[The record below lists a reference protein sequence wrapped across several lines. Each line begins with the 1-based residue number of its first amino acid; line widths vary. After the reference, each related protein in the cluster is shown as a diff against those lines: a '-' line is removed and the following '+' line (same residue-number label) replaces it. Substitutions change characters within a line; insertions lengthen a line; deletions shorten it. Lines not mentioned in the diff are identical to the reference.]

1 MKKELYYVE
10 RSVFEDNQDDQQQLA
25 ENQIKPLAEFR
36 TVQRY
41 VLLGEPGA
49 GKTRVFKHEEKHS
62 ANGRYIRARDFID
75 LDKPE
80 WRDKV
85 LFIDGLDEVIA
96 NEGSRTPLHQIRA
109 KLAQLNIQHYR
120 ISCRAADWYGERD
133 QGSLER
139 ASGEIKVLYLQG
151 LTEEN
156 ITTILQNDARVADA
170 KSFYEKAQENQLA
183 DFLGNPQTLD
193 MLIESTKGGTDWP
206 NTKHAIYQK
215 ASVVLSEEPNL
226 DHADSPRSNFLTED
240 LIESAGELYAYMLI
254 ANGQGFITYESDESG
269 IISLPVLSIKKDQPH
284 YAALR
289 TRLFN
294 PISHHRYSPIHR
306 SVAEYLAAKYLAKKL
321 KQGLSLRRCFALI
334 TGFDGEPVAALRG
347 LYAWLGTLTD
357 KARIKVIE
365 TDVLGLVQ
373 YGDVS
378 QFSVDEKVTVIQALK
393 KEANDRGYLS
403 YREGKSFA
411 ALTTPEM
418 AQKLSI
424 LLSRNAQAKV
434 HESVLDVVLT
444 GLFYSQQIKELKQQ
458 LIDIVH
464 DESYEEILR
473 LDALMVI
480 VDKNYAT
487 DDELLLIANGIKN
500 KQIQDDSYRL
510 QSFLLSHLYPSKINP
525 EQVFD
530 YAELSQANISEKQNY
545 WMFWDYRFYERIREE
560 EIPILLD
567 ALFARN
573 EALTAFRGNGTSI
586 LKLAGKLLSRGLELY
601 GETIT
606 NARLFEWLN
615 IGVNKGFNRFEA
627 EAKTQIQS
635 WMQQHHDRFL
645 PLFEIGFEQLNVSQ
659 NVRYEISR
667 LERSLYINPPL
678 DMSGWWLNKSLNV
691 QDFSLAEEC
700 FIRAYWA
707 KNDETED
714 SNQVLI
720 FFENWTA
727 KNAQFIQTYERL
739 TCCKLDEFASMHADE
754 KKWQAEHQ
762 LKRQNQREKLLK
774 HLRAI
779 EEGTAYPAI
788 YADIAS
794 NYCQHYNTEELDEAR
809 LKDYVCEDE
818 ALLNA
823 AKTGLMN
830 IIYRTDLPEIEDI
843 FKAKAKQR
851 PYFICL
857 PFLLSL
863 SLHYKDSPEILDTL
877 SKNQVLL
884 AFAFGYSHNGGES
897 FPKWFNLL
905 QLKYPTQAA
914 DVFIKFVR
922 MMLKA
927 KTPYFQYHAV
937 LGYKREEPLEEIARI
952 VALPLLKDYPVKSL
966 ADTSTCLE
974 RLLKTALSNKSKV
987 EQLQALIEE
996 KLSKK
1001 SMDIQQKVFWI
1012 ATGFLMHP
1020 ERYQQQLIEYVSDSL
1035 ERRAYLA
1042 TFLYPYGDDLVE
1054 RFNLPVIALAALI
1067 KLMGNI
1073 ASPRW
1078 SGDST
1083 RRLRVV
1089 TNNMHNGELVQWLI
1103 EKLAED
1109 ISSKATNIINEL
1121 LVEPVLIE
1129 WHSILKTILQRQLA
1143 NRREAEYRHPNALD
1157 VAETINNTKPA
1168 NVADLAAMVLDFL
1181 DKLQQEMHSTDTKNY
1196 QRFWNVNSYERPVEQ
1211 RPENSCRC
1219 YLAEKL
1225 NDQFRVQGVQ
1235 VNSEALA
1242 AESNRV
1248 DIRLTYNDSGKN
1260 LNLPLEIKL
1269 NKNPELWTAIH
1280 QQLIPKYTNEPD
1292 TQGRGVYLV
1301 LWFGAEF
1308 NVTAKD
1314 GGNPPKTAVELQSRL
1329 IATMTPEEQK
1339 LIDVFV
1345 LDVSK
1350 PVRL

>member
-10 RSVFEDNQDDQQQLA
+10 RSVVEDKDDDQ
-25 ENQIKPLAEFR
+25 KPNESKLLSEFR
-36 TVQRY
+36 SIERY

-49 GKTRVFKHEEKHS
+49 GKTTAFEHEANESGNKS
-62 ANGRYIRARDFID
+62 AFVTARIFI
-75 LDKPE
+75 E
-80 WRDKV
+80 WSHNEHEGKT
-85 LFIDGLDEVIA
+85 LFIDGLDEAVAISG
-96 NEGSRTPLHQIRA
+96 NRTPLSEVR
-109 KLAQLNIQHYR
+109 KQLRRFNIQKYR
-120 ISCRAADWYGERD
+120 ISCRAADWNGHRD
-133 QGSLER
+133 KHDFETVNGSIVELH
-139 ASGEIKVLYLQG
+139 LQG

-156 ITTILQNDARVADA
+156 VKTILKNDNRVNDAND
-170 KSFYEKAQENQLA
+170 FYQQAGSNQLGN
-183 DFLGNPQTLD
+183 FLSNPQTLD
-193 MLIESTKGGTDWP
+193 MLIEATEGGLNWP
-206 NTKHAIYQK
+206 NSKQQLYQK
-215 ASVVLSEEPNL
+215 ACEVLSRENNPEHL
-226 DHADSPRSNFLTED
+226 DSPAAKFLTEE
-240 LIESAGELYAYMLI
+240 LLEGAGELYAYMLI
-254 ANGQGFITYESDESG
+254 ASGQSFTTYENNENG
-269 IISLPVLSIKKDQPH
+269 IISLPVLGIKNDQPH
-284 YAALR
+284 YAALK

-294 PISHHRYSPIHR
+294 PISHHTYSPIHR
-306 SVAEYLAAKYLAKKL
+306 SIAEYLAAKYLVAKL

-334 TGFDGEPVAALRG
+334 TGFDGGPVAALRG
-347 LYAWLGTLTD
+347 LYAWLGTLSD
-357 KARIKVIE
+357 AARVKVIE

-393 KEANDRGYLS
+393 KESNDTGYLS

-418 AQKLSI
+418 AQQLSI

-434 HESVLDVVLT
+434 HQSMLDVVLT
-444 GLFYSQQIKELKQQ
+444 GLFYAPPIKELKPL
-458 LIDIVH
+458 LIEIVH
-464 DESYEEILR
+464 DERYEEILR

-480 VDKNYAT
+480 VEKDYAN
-487 DDELLLIANGIKN
+487 DDELFLMAEAIKN
-500 KQIQDDSYRL
+500 KQIQDDNYRL
-510 QSFLLSHLYPSKINP
+510 QSFLLSHLYPNKISP
-525 EQVFD
+525 QQVFD
-530 YAELSQANISEKQNY
+530 YAEFDQSNSTEKHNY
-545 WMFWDYRFYERIREE
+545 WMFWDYRFYERIRDE

-573 EALTAFRGNGTSI
+573 EALTAYRGNDASI

-601 GETIT
+601 GEAIT

-615 IGVNKGFNRFEA
+615 IGVNKGFNRFET
-627 EAKTQIQS
+627 EVKTQIQS
-635 WMQQHHDRFL
+635 WMQHHNHRFL

-678 DMSGWWLNKSLNV
+678 EMSGWWLNKSLNV
-691 QDFSLAEEC
+691 QDFSFAEEC

-707 KNDETED
+707 KNNETQD
-714 SNQVLI
+714 SNQVLD
-720 FFENWTA
+720 FFESWTA
-727 KNAQFIQTYERL
+727 KNAQFIQAYERL
-739 TCCKLDEFASMHADE
+739 TYCRLDEFASMHADE
-754 KKWQAEHQ
+754 KKWKAEHQ
-762 LKRQNQREKLLK
+762 LKRQSQREQLLK
-774 HLRAI
+774 HLVAI
-779 EEGTAYPAI
+779 EEGKAYPAI

-809 LKDYVCEDE
+809 LKDFVCEDE

-823 AKTGLMN
+823 AKKGLMK

-843 FKAKAKQR
+843 FKAKAKQQ

-863 SLHYKDSPEILDTL
+863 SIHYKDSPEILDTL

-884 AFAFGYSHNGGES
+884 ALAFGYSHNGGES

-905 QLKYPTQAA
+905 QLKYPAQAA

-937 LGYKREEPLEEIARI
+937 LGYKREEPLEKIARI
-952 VALPLLKDYPVKSL
+952 VALPLLRDYPVKSL

-974 RLLKTALSNKSKV
+974 RLLKTALRNKSEV

-1001 SMDIQQKVFWI
+1001 SMDVQQKVFWI

-1042 TFLYPYGDDLVE
+1042 TFLYPYGDDIVE
-1054 RFNLPVIALAALI
+1054 RFNLPVSALAVLI
-1067 KLMGNI
+1067 RLMGNI

-1109 ISSKATNIINEL
+1109 TSSEATNIVKEL
-1121 LVEPVLIE
+1121 LVDHILIE
-1129 WHSILKTILQRQLA
+1129 WHSTLKTVLQKQLA
-1143 NRREAEYRHPNALD
+1143 NRREAEYRHPTSSD
-1157 VAETINNTKPA
+1157 VADTVKNTKPA

-1181 DKLQQEMHSTDTKNY
+1181 GKLQLEMHKTAFNDYKNY
-1196 QRFWNVNSYERPVEQ
+1196 WNDDSHSRLTTPKVENTGA
-1211 RPENSCRC
+1211 R
-1219 YLAEKL
+1219 YLAKQLKDYLSEF
-1225 NDQFRVQGVQ
+1225 DVE
-1235 VNSEALA
+1235 VNSESLA
-1242 AESNRV
+1242 PDDNRT
-1248 DIRLTYNDSGKN
+1248 DIRLTYHRDGKR
-1260 LNLPLEIKL
+1260 LNLPVEIKRSFHE
-1269 NKNPELWTAIH
+1269 KLWSAINE
-1280 QQLIPKYTNEPD
+1280 QLIKLYTIEPD
-1292 TQGRGVYLV
+1292 TQGRGIYLV
-1301 LWFGAEF
+1301 LWFGAESKF

-1314 GGNPPKTAVELQSRL
+1314 GGNKPKTAAELQTRL
-1329 IATMTPEEQK
+1329 VATMSPEQQK
-1339 LIDVFV
+1339 LIDVVV
-1345 LDVSK
+1345 LDVSQ
-1350 PVRL
+1350 PG